1 METIVILV
9 LGCCGILAVL
19 VVGIVGIYLKCFE
32 SGMGSGYEQGSGGIR
47 TCSGKEGCTVT

>member
-19 VVGIVGIYLKCFE
+19 VVGIVGILSVLNLAWE
-32 SGMGSGYEQGSGGIR
+32 VAMNRDLEGSGHVPEKKDAQ
-47 TCSGKEGCTVT
+47 